1 MQSIAEVR
9 MWGKTVGTVSLEKGK
24 KIALFKYDPDFSAS
38 GINISPLMMP
48 PDSRTYEFA
57 DLSDITYHGLPGL
70 LADSLP
76 DKFGNTLLDTWLALQ
91 GLNSE
96 SFNAIERLCYTGR
109 RGLGAL
115 EFTPD
120 TGPDSRFIGRSRL
133 GDLVDIASKILL
145 FRRQRIND
153 LPDLS
158 KNETFKDLLAAGT
171 LAGGARAKV
180 LVAWNSST
188 NEIRLGEVP
197 AEEGFEP
204 WLLKLDGVRGNRD
217 KEVDDPRGFG
227 TVEYAYSQ
235 MALDIGIAMSDCRL
249 FEENGRRHFMTKRF
263 DRLDDGGKL
272 HMQSLCGLAHFDY
285 NRAGLHS
292 YEQVFQVIRK
302 LRLPV
307 TTIEEQF
314 RRMVFNIL
322 TRNHDD
328 HVKNIA
334 FLMDEKGNWSLAP
347 AFDLVYSYNP
357 TGAWTACHQMMMNG
371 KRDGFEMEDFTACAG
386 SAMMEPEKAE
396 AIVYEVDGIVGC
408 WPDYAEAARVP
419 QALREE
425 VGKNLRSFKK
435 D

>member
-1 MQSIAEVR
+1 MQTVAEVR

-24 KIALFKYDPDFSAS
+24 KTAYFKYNPDFAAS

-48 PDSRTYEFA
+48 PGSRTYEFPN
-57 DLSDITYHGLPGL
+57 LSDTTYHGLPGL

-76 DKFGNTLLDTWLALQ
+76 DKFGNTLIDTWLALQ
-91 GLNSE
+91 GADPE
-96 SFNAIERLCYTGR
+96 AFNAIERLCYTGR
-109 RGLGAL
+109 RGMGAL
-115 EFTPD
+115 EFTPE
-120 TGPDSRFIGRSRL
+120 TGPDSGYIGQSRL

-145 FRRQRIND
+145 YRRRRMSD

-158 KNETFKDLLAAGT
+158 KSKAFRDLLAAGT

-180 LVAWNSST
+180 LVAWNPST
-188 NEIRLGEVP
+188 NEIRLGGVP
-197 AEEGFEP
+197 AEEGFEA

-235 MALDIGIAMSDCRL
+235 MASDMGITMSDCSL

-263 DRLDDGGKL
+263 DRRADGGKL

-292 YEQVFQVIRK
+292 YEQVFQIIRQ
-302 LRLPV
+302 LGMPML
-307 TTIEEQF
+307 TIEEQF

-357 TGAWTACHQMMMNG
+357 SGAWTACHQMMMNG
-371 KRDGFEMEDFTACAG
+371 KRDGFEMKDFKACAE

-396 AIVYEVDGIVGC
+396 AIVYEADRIVGR

-419 QALREE
+419 QALRKE
-425 VGKNLRSFKK
+425 VGKNLRSF
-435 D
+435 